1 VAQSLSRI
9 LVHLVFSTKNR
20 EPTVH
25 SDLRQR
31 LHAYLVG
38 CFRNLECP
46 SLQTGGTADHVH
58 ALLMLSRTA
67 SIADVAEQLKKSS
80 SKWMKQQGVATFAWQ
95 AGYGAFSIGES
106 QVPALV
112 RYIVKQEEHHRR
124 VTFQDELR
132 RLLNR
137 YNVTYDERYVWE

>member
-1 VAQSLSRI
+1 M
-9 LVHLVFSTKNR
+9 
-20 EPTVH
+20 
-25 SDLRQR
+25 
-31 LHAYLVG
+31 
-38 CFRNLECP
+38 
-46 SLQTGGTADHVH
+46 H

-67 SIADVAEQLKKSS
+67 RIADVAEQLKKSS
-80 SKWMKQQGVATFAWQ
+80 SKWMKQQGVAKFAWQ

-132 RLLNR
+132 RLLTR